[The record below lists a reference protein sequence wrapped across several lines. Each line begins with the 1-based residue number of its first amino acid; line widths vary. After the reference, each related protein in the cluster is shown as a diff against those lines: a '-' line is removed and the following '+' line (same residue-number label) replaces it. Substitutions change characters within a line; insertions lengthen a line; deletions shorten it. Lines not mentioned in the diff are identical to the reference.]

1 MRILLVDD
9 NAELCEALQIS
20 LEKAEFE
27 VTVAQNG
34 TDALY
39 YLQQNAFDACILD
52 RMLPMLS
59 GIEVLSKA
67 RAAGVATPV
76 IMLTAL
82 SAIGDRIDGLD
93 AGADDYLTK
102 PFSTA
107 ELLARLRAL
116 LRRPAP
122 AAQSSEVK
130 SGDMTL
136 YVSSD
141 ILHGPAAS
149 CTLSGREA
157 ALLCLFFK
165 NEGATINRGT
175 LLNRVWGPDFEVED
189 GNLDNYIHL
198 VRRRIAAV
206 GSKCK
211 ISTVR
216 GIGYRYELC

>member
-20 LEKAEFE
+20 LEKAEFK
-27 VTVAQNG
+27 VTIAQNG

-39 YLQQNAFDACILD
+39 YLLQNAFDACILD

-59 GIEVLSKA
+59 GIEVLAKA
-67 RAAGVATPV
+67 RAAGISTPV
-76 IMLTAL
+76 LMLTAL
-82 SAIGDRIDGLD
+82 SSISDRVDGLD

-107 ELLARLRAL
+107 ELLARVRAL

-122 AAQSSEVK
+122 AQKSSEIK

-136 YVSSD
+136 FINSD
-141 ILHGPAAS
+141 ILQGPLTS
-149 CTLSGREA
+149 CTLSGRES
-157 ALLCLFFK
+157 ALLCLLFK
-165 NEGATINRGT
+165 NEGLPINRST
-175 LLNRVWGPDFEVED
+175 ILNRVWGPDFEVED

-198 VRRRIAAV
+198 VRRRLDTV

-211 ISTVR
+211 INTLR
-216 GIGYRYELC
+216 GIGYRYVIC